1 MFYPIIFNVYGYA
14 ESIKNIWVKYYTMTE
29 YVNLKLPKD
38 MIELVRKFIEEH
50 PEWGYTSVP
59 EFVKEAI
66 RDYILYLESSKASQS
81 SKEEPSE

>member
-1 MFYPIIFNVYGYA
+1 MRR
-14 ESIKNIWVKYYTMTE
+14 E

-38 MIELVRKFIEEH
+38 LVEMVEKFIEEH

-66 RDYILYLESSKASQS
+66 RDYIIFLESSSKSQL